1 MIMTVSVNITLGAQ
15 PVIAGD
21 VVDTESEQ
29 VLSNKELDDVTIV
42 NSNIDLGPLED

>member
-15 PVIAGD
+15 PVIVGD

-42 NSNIDLGPLED
+42 NSNIDLGSLED